1 MYKVKLITF
10 DFRNSAVLPGF
21 TRFYPKLHAFHLTST
36 LSQAESVTMTSPEKG
51 VCLTGRELKCARWF
65 AAGLAL
71 LGYLVL
77 GETVARSQVAI
88 VQPQGIDFSNLTGK
102 AGDPYL
108 GSSQGGF
115 AVTPTAGNWFQSP
128 SYGNPPPSIYD
139 GPVDQPGNAVL
150 QITDGAGPFT
160 FSSLSFS
167 SNNGD
172 SSYDIRAFL
181 GANLEYEETGT
192 LPGTFGPF
200 SFSTLTIAHSTV
212 AVDGLFIA
220 VSPGAGV
227 TSINLDNILVATIPE
242 PGGVLTLALG
252 FLSLSWLRRFLRSAR

>member
-1 MYKVKLITF
+1 MLF
-10 DFRNSAVLPGF
+10 L
-21 TRFYPKLHAFHLTST
+21 LTST
-36 LSQAESVTMTSPEKG
+36 LAHAESLTMATLEKAF
-51 VCLTGRELKCARWF
+51 CSAWRHLKSARWV
-65 AAGLAL
+65 ASGLAM
-71 LGYLVL
+71 LGCLVL
-77 GETVARSQVAI
+77 GETIARSQVSI
-88 VQPQGIDFSNLTGK
+88 VQPRGIDFSNLTGK
-102 AGDPYL
+102 TGDPYL

-139 GPVDQPGNAVL
+139 GPVDQPGNGVL

-167 SNNGD
+167 SNNGN

-181 GANLEYEETGT
+181 GPNLEYEETGT
-192 LPGTFGPF
+192 LPGTFSPF

-220 VSPGAGV
+220 VSPGSGV
-227 TSINLDNILVATIPE
+227 TSINLDNIMVATIPE
-242 PGGVLTLALG
+242 PGGVFTLALG
-252 FLSLSWLRRFLRSAR
+252 FLSLSWVRRFLRSAR